1 MFSLLFDKL
10 TEMENTRKIS
20 TLLSNEISR
29 KKRYIKKRRKI
40 QLQKVEKARPQDL
53 VGIYGDLAE
62 IIGVDNAIIIYK
74 YFKGQQVS
82 FPTRLYSKDFI
93 VSQAISDESQTIKK
107 LATQYGYS
115 ERRLRQIIQE
125 KK

>member
-1 MFSLLFDKL
+1 MS
-10 TEMENTRKIS
+10 
-20 TLLSNEISR
+20 
-29 KKRYIKKRRKI
+29 
-40 QLQKVEKARPQDL
+40 KVENAGPQDL

-62 IIGVDNAIIIYK
+62 IIGVDNVVVIYK
-74 YFKGQQVS
+74 HFKGQQAS

-93 VSQAISDESQTIKK
+93 VEQAISDKSQPIKK
-107 LATQYGYS
+107 LATKYGYS

>member
-1 MFSLLFDKL
+1 MKFLLK
-10 TEMENTRKIS
+10 S
-20 TLLSNEISR
+20 SNETSF
-29 KKRYIKKRRKI
+29 KKRYSTLRKGGEI
-40 QLQKVEKARPQDL
+40 TFVKNINVKSQDL
-53 VGIYGDLAE
+53 VGIYGELAE
-62 IIGVDNAIIIYK
+62 IIGIDNVIIIYEH
-74 YFKGQQVS
+74 FKGQQVS

-93 VSQAISDESQTIKK
+93 VGQAVSDKSQPIKK

>member
-1 MFSLLFDKL
+1 M
-10 TEMENTRKIS
+10 
-20 TLLSNEISR
+20 
-29 KKRYIKKRRKI
+29 
-40 QLQKVEKARPQDL
+40 QKVEKARPQDL

-93 VSQAISDESQTIKK
+93 VLFKK
-107 LATQYGYS
+107 RSNLMGVCY
-115 ERRLRQIIQE
+115 E
-125 KK
+125 

>member
-1 MFSLLFDKL
+1 MKF
-10 TEMENTRKIS
+10 RW
-20 TLLSNEISR
+20 
-29 KKRYIKKRRKI
+29 KRDTVHIEGRMVN
-40 QLQKVEKARPQDL
+40 LQKNEKAKPQDL

-62 IIGVDNAIIIYK
+62 IIGVDNVAMIYK
-74 YFKGQQVS
+74 HFKGQQVS

-93 VSQAISDESQTIKK
+93 ARQVSSDTSQPIKK

-125 KK
+125 KKDISGGIL

>member
-1 MFSLLFDKL
+1 MKFQGKRDIL
-10 TEMENTRKIS
+10 
-20 TLLSNEISR
+20 
-29 KKRYIKKRRKI
+29 KKRGKI